1 MKKAWLIFGQF
12 VLGAAAGEGL
22 ICNTL
27 SQGRVE
33 QRLNMGNKNTTTEVN
48 SYFLEPVSPTT
59 FLALVVSWTF
69 LGLVS
74 AGLNILVC
82 AMVYFNKKLRTMTNY
97 LVVSLSVSDLLVAI
111 VFVPVYIIDHYAK
124 TIIGGY
130 FVAFILLATVFNLCG
145 VTYERY
151 IALTRPF
158 RYRTIISCQKV
169 SGIIAISW
177 IIPLLL
183 SLLPLAW
190 NTDVKYTIHKVYLAI
205 VLVTCIFIPCTTMVC
220 VYMRLLRVVHRFV
233 LRNKKRTSKGNA
245 TGHRAGND
253 EKAARVFA
261 IVLGMFLLCWLPLI
275 YINICLIF
283 DQNQLVTNELI
294 FISFYTLVLNSIL
307 DPVICAFYK
316 KDFREMMRK
325 RLKLKCFSQEQSGL
339 QGKLDSDMALR
350 KVSTRSK
357 NVAEE
362 TDVGPKTTT
371 FVWVYYKLRETCWFI
386 PKDINSLPFTMIVW

>member
-1 MKKAWLIFGQF
+1 
-12 VLGAAAGEGL
+12 
-22 ICNTL
+22 
-27 SQGRVE
+27 
-33 QRLNMGNKNTTTEVN
+33 
-48 SYFLEPVSPTT
+48 
-59 FLALVVSWTF
+59 
-69 LGLVS
+69 
-74 AGLNILVC
+74 
-82 AMVYFNKKLRTMTNY
+82 
-97 LVVSLSVSDLLVAI
+97 
-111 VFVPVYIIDHYAK
+111 
-124 TIIGGY
+124 
-130 FVAFILLATVFNLCG
+130 
-145 VTYERY
+145 
-151 IALTRPF
+151 
-158 RYRTIISCQKV
+158 
-169 SGIIAISW
+169 
-177 IIPLLL
+177 
-183 SLLPLAW
+183 
-190 NTDVKYTIHKVYLAI
+190 
-205 VLVTCIFIPCTTMVC
+205 MVC

-371 FVWVYYKLRETCWFI
+371 FV
-386 PKDINSLPFTMIVW
+386 

>member
-1 MKKAWLIFGQF
+1 
-12 VLGAAAGEGL
+12 
-22 ICNTL
+22 
-27 SQGRVE
+27 
-33 QRLNMGNKNTTTEVN
+33 MGNKNTTTEVN

-59 FLALVVSWTF
+59 FLALVVSWTL

-111 VFVPVYIIDHYAK
+111 VFVPVYIIDHYAN

-158 RYRTIISCQKV
+158 RYRTIMSCQKV
-169 SGIIAISW
+169 SAIIAISW

-190 NTDVKYTIHKVYLAI
+190 NTDVKSTFHKVYLAI

-325 RLKLKCFSQEQSGL
+325 RLKLKCFSQEQSSL
-339 QGKLDSDMALR
+339 QGKLDSDLALR

-362 TDVGPKTTT
+362 TDIGPKTTT
-371 FVWVYYKLRETCWFI
+371 FVWVCHKLRETC
-386 PKDINSLPFTMIVW
+386 

>member
-12 VLGAAAGEGL
+12 VLGAAAEEGL

-386 PKDINSLPFTMIVW
+386 PQDINSLPFTMIVW